1 MKNKIA
7 LEYTNTADLKA
18 KRDIAVREAKDNACE
33 AIDKC
38 YHKLNHILDKSNVKF
53 HSIDVNE
60 YCGIA
65 TISETIGPE
74 EFLKKYELNGKL
86 FKISDKRTK
95 KFKYSIGGLY
105 NRKYVQDEA
114 MAWFSDNIDEDYM
127 RAEKLLKRK
136 AVKNIIA
143 EIKAINDNKEAIIAH
158 YDAQIKK
165 ALEIQQI
172 GSDYKNLHEFV
183 RAVNEEAKK
192 LGYCAYLK
200 NNSFEFHKSLEH
212 GRYSNSITAYATL
225 PYSKDKEDECIILTN
240 ELLEQIMQP
249 LHDALKVDNSWE
261 DKYKDVFYIN
271 KMKIKVNVHVCSG
284 TNRYYRHPAK
294 EFSIKDFNEVNF
306 KNWLKNAKVSE
317 YSYLSNEVLKKAR
330 SI

>member
-1 MKNKIA
+1 MNKIA
-7 LEYTNTADLKA
+7 VEYTDTAKLQA
-18 KRDIAVREAKDNACE
+18 KRDIAVREANYNAKE
-33 AIDKC
+33 AYNKCNDKF
-38 YHKLNHILDKSNVKF
+38 KQLLNKSNVKF
-53 HSIDVNE
+53 HIINLDQFGGTRI
-60 YCGIA
+60 YDYI
-65 TISETIGPE
+65 TQE
-74 EFLKKYELNGKL
+74 EFFKKYGPNGKL
-86 FKISDKRTK
+86 FKISNKPTK
-95 KFKYSIGGLY
+95 KYKYCISSLDTM
-105 NRKYVQDEA
+105 NMFVQDEA
-114 MAWFSDNIDEDYM
+114 ITWFRDQIDEDYN
-127 RAEKLLKRK
+127 RAQKFLNRK
-136 AVKNIIA
+136 SVKNIIA
-143 EIKAINDNKEAIIAH
+143 EIKAIEDNMNSIIAH

-165 ALEIQQI
+165 ALEIQKI
-172 GSDYKNLHEFV
+172 SADYKNVYEFEK
-183 RAVNEEAKK
+183 AVCEEAKK
-192 LGYCAYLK
+192 LGYYACHK

-225 PYSKDKEDECIILTN
+225 PYSKEKEDEYIIFTN

-249 LHDALKVDNSWE
+249 LHDALNVDTSWE

-317 YSYLSNEVLKKAR
+317 YSYLTNEVLKKAR

>member
-1 MKNKIA
+1 MKNNIT
-7 LEYTNTADLKA
+7 LEYTDTAELKA
-18 KRDIAVREAKDNACE
+18 KRDIAVREARDNACE

-38 YHKLNHILDKSNVKF
+38 YDKLNHILDKSNVKF

-60 YCGIA
+60 YCGTASIG
-65 TISETIGPE
+65 ETITPE
-74 EFLKKYELNGKL
+74 EFLKKYALNGKL
-86 FKISDKRTK
+86 FKISDKQTK
-95 KFKYSIGGLY
+95 KFKYSIGGFY

-143 EIKAINDNKEAIIAH
+143 EIKAISDNKESIIAH

-172 GSDYKNLHEFV
+172 CADYKNLSEFV

-192 LGYCAYLK
+192 LGYYAYMK

-225 PYSKDKEDECIILTN
+225 PYSRKKENECIIFTN

-317 YSYLSNEVLKKAR
+317 YSYLSEEVLKKAR
-330 SI
+330 SV

>member
-1 MKNKIA
+1 MKNKIT
-7 LEYTNTADLKA
+7 LEYTNTAELKA
-18 KRDIAVREAKDNACE
+18 KRDIAVREARDNACE
-33 AIDKC
+33 EIDKC
-38 YHKLNHILDKSNVKF
+38 YDKLNHILDKSNVKF

-60 YCGIA
+60 YCGTASISD
-65 TISETIGPE
+65 TITPE
-74 EFLKKYELNGKL
+74 EFLKKYALNGKL
-86 FKISDKRTK
+86 FKISDKQTK

-114 MAWFSDNIDEDYM
+114 MCWFSDNIDEDYK
-127 RAEKLLKRK
+127 RTEKLLNRK

-165 ALEIQQI
+165 AIAIQQI
-172 GSDYKNLHEFV
+172 SADYKNLHEFV

-192 LGYCAYLK
+192 LGYYAYMK

-225 PYSKDKEDECIILTN
+225 PYSKKKEDECIIFTN
-240 ELLEQIMQP
+240 ELLEQVMQP

-294 EFSIKDFNEVNF
+294 EFSIKNFNEINF
-306 KNWLKNAKVSE
+306 KKWLMNAKVSE
-317 YSYLSNEVLKKAR
+317 YSHLSNEVLKKAR